1 MMRPLIRP
9 GWLIGAGLGVFADR
23 LLGELPA
30 SVHPLVHF
38 GNALNRFEASFYR
51 DDRRRG
57 IAHTTL
63 GTTIGIVT
71 GRLLRSTTVAT
82 YTAVGGR
89 SLGEAAVTV
98 GEALIHEDLTR
109 ARSALPS
116 LVGRDPTDLDAP
128 EIARATVES
137 VAENTVDSVV
147 APVLWAALCGPAGA
161 LGYRAVNTMDAMV
174 GHHSARYENYG
185 WASARLDD
193 VVNWIPARCTAALVA
208 LVRPRA
214 TIDIIRGVATQAPLH
229 PSPNSG
235 VGEVAFAAALG
246 VRLGGRNRYGDR
258 IEERPPLGYGRPA
271 KGEDIDDAVR
281 VSRDVSTLLAV
292 ILLAI
297 GATTWLVRR

>member
-57 IAHTTL
+57 IAHTML
-63 GTTIGIVT
+63 GTTIGFVT
-71 GRLLRSTTVAT
+71 GLLVRSTTVAT

-89 SLGEAAVTV
+89 SLGEAATTV
-98 GEALIHEDLTR
+98 GEALVNGDLTR

-116 LVGRDPTDLDAP
+116 LVGRDATDLDAP

-214 TIDIIRGVATQAPLH
+214 TLDIIRGVATQAPLH

-271 KGEDIDDAVR
+271 KGGDIDNAVR

-292 ILLAI
+292 ILLVI
-297 GATTWLVRR
+297 GATTWLERR